1 MKRIFIAINLKE
13 EIEQELENIQK
24 EIVFEEGVVKWVKK
38 DNFHITLGFLGNMKE
53 EDILRLIEKTKETF
67 KDTKPFTLKT
77 EKVCY
82 DNIPPKIIW
91 VEVKENE
98 IVKNNPHITLGRIRT
113 WAWKRIEIEERP
125 EIERDVEIEF
135 EVDSIEIMES
145 VLKRQ
150 GPEYKILHSIK
161 L

>member
-1 MKRIFIAINLKE
+1 MKRVFIAINLKE
-13 EIEQELENIQK
+13 EIKQELESLKQ
-24 EIVFEEGVVKWVKK
+24 EIVFENEVIKWVKK
-38 DNFHITLGFLGNMKE
+38 DNFHITLEFLGNMKE
-53 EDILRLIEKTKETF
+53 EDIPNLVEKTEKKL
-67 KDTKPFTLKT
+67 KDVKSFTLKT
-77 EKVCY
+77 EKICY

-91 VEVKENE
+91 VKVKENE